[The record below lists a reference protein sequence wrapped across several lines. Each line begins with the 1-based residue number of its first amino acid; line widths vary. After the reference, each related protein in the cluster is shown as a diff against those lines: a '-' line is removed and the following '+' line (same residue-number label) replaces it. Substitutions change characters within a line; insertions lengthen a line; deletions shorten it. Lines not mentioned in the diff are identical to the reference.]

1 MCNYLLAVTKYIKI
15 RRMKRMKKVKVMTL
29 NCILYIYF

>member
-1 MCNYLLAVTKYIKI
+1 
-15 RRMKRMKKVKVMTL
+15 MKKVKVMTL